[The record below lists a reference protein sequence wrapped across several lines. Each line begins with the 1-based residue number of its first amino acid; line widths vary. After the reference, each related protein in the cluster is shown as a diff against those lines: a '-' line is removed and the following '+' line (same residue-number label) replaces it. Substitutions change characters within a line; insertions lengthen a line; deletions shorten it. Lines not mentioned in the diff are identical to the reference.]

1 MTAGAGSGARPSPRI
16 RDASPDDCAA
26 ISDLLAQLGHPT
38 PVSDLCARLSQLG
51 QVAPNDR
58 ALVAEVSGRVCGF
71 VTTHLTTVLHRAG
84 PVGRITSLV
93 VSDTARGTGVG
104 RALAQAA
111 ERILAEQ
118 GCVRIEVTSG
128 RQRGGAH
135 RFYERLGYEDQGI
148 RFAKPVR
155 PQ

>member
-1 MTAGAGSGARPSPRI
+1 MTPRI
-16 RDASPDDCAA
+16 RDASPDDCEA
-26 ISDLLAQLGHPT
+26 ISSLLVQLGHPAT
-38 PVSDLCARLSQLG
+38 VPDLRARLTRMRES
-51 QVAPNDR
+51 APNDKV
-58 ALVAEVSGRVCGF
+58 LVAEVEGQVCGI

-93 VSDTARGTGVG
+93 VSDTSRGTGVG
-104 RALAQAA
+104 RALVEAA
-111 ERILAEQ
+111 ERLLVEQ

-128 RQRGGAH
+128 RQRDGAH

-155 PQ
+155 PR